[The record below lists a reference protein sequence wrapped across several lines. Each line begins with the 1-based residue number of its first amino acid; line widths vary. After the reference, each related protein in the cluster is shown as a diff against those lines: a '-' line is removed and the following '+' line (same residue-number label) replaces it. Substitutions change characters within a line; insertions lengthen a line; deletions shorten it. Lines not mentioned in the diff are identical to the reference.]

1 MAERLALRAGT
12 LIDGR
17 SSTVRTDVLVVSE
30 NDRIVSVTDY
40 SQASVPPNA
49 IFVDASSYT
58 VIPGLIDAH
67 VHILG
72 SGEPG
77 EDNFFTSGAEVSI
90 PSLTLQCYR
99 NALKSLDA
107 GWTTLRDVA
116 SRHYADVE
124 VRNAI
129 NRGDLI
135 GPRLW
140 VSGLGI
146 TSTAGH
152 MDYDKFLAPHL
163 PPYFVSAVADGP
175 TEARRAVRQNLRFDV
190 DLIKFNA
197 TLTEHVR
204 RYRGYCAPEM
214 TEETMA
220 ALIEEAHWH
229 GRKVTTH
236 CYGGDGAT
244 WAIRSGVD
252 SIEHG
257 FYLTDDHL
265 RMMADMGTV
274 LCPTLSVP
282 GRFRQHGKE
291 ALGAMGNVEL
301 LDAWR
306 QKATKAAW
314 DTVRRARKLGV
325 TIICGDDAA
334 MPFVRHGSN
343 AFELEML
350 VEAGLSPMEALQ
362 SATSVAAAAI
372 AFEDVGAVEAGKF
385 MDLVVVQGN
394 PLDDICILQN
404 LENIPLV
411 IKGGT
416 VVADRREKLYA

>member
-1 MAERLALRAGT
+1 MSERLALHAGT
-12 LIDGR
+12 FIDGYQT
-17 SSTVRTDVLVVSE
+17 TVRRDVLIVSE
-30 NDRIVSVTDY
+30 GERIAEVVDY
-40 SQASVPPNA
+40 TTAAVPPDA
-49 IFVDASSYT
+49 TFIDASKYT
-58 VIPGLIDAH
+58 IIPGLIDAH

-77 EDNFFTSGAEVSI
+77 EDNFFTSGAEESI
-90 PSLTLQCYR
+90 PGLTLQCYR
-99 NALKSLDA
+99 NACRSLDA

-116 SRHYADVE
+116 CRHYADVE
-124 VRNAI
+124 VRDAI
-129 NRGDLI
+129 NRGDLV

-163 PPYFVSAVADGP
+163 SGYFLNAVADDP

-214 TEETMA
+214 TEATMA

-252 SIEHG
+252 CIEHG
-257 FYLTDDHL
+257 FYLSDEHL
-265 RMMADMGTV
+265 QMMADRGTA

-282 GRFRQHGKE
+282 GRFRQHGQA
-291 ALGAMGNVEL
+291 ALGATSKIEL
-301 LDAWR
+301 LESWR
-306 QKATKAAW
+306 QKAVKAAW
-314 DTVRRARKLGV
+314 DTVRRATKLGV

-350 VEAGLSPMEALQ
+350 VEAGLTPMQALQ
-362 SATSVAAAAI
+362 SATSVAATTI
-372 AFEDVGAVEAGKF
+372 DFPEVGTLAAGKY
-385 MDLVVVQGN
+385 MDLVAVTNN
-394 PLDDICILQN
+394 PLDDIRVLQN
-404 LENIPLV
+404 LDAVPLV
-411 IKGGT
+411 IKGGKL
-416 VVADRREKLYA
+416 VADRRPQHVA

>member
-1 MAERLALRAGT
+1 MTKRTALRAGT
-12 LIDGR
+12 LING
-17 SSTVRTDVLVVSE
+17 TDERVATDMLVMAE
-30 NDRIVSVTDY
+30 GDRITKVSPY
-40 SQASVPPNA
+40 APEKVPRDA
-49 IFVDASSYT
+49 LFIDASHYT
-58 VIPGLIDAH
+58 VLPGLIDAH

-77 EDNFFTSGAEVSI
+77 EDRFFTAAAEHSI
-90 PSLTLQCYR
+90 PSLTLECYK
-99 NALKSLDA
+99 NALGSLEA

-116 SRHYADVE
+116 CRYYADVE

-129 NRGDLI
+129 NRGDLT

-152 MDYDKFLAPHL
+152 MDFDKFLAPHM
-163 PPYFVSAVADGP
+163 PRANFSAVADGP

-204 RYRGYCAPEM
+204 RYGGYCAPEM
-214 TEETMA
+214 TEETMR
-220 ALIEEAHWH
+220 ALVEEAHWH
-229 GRKVTTH
+229 GRRVTTH

-252 SIEHG
+252 GIEHG
-257 FYLTDDHL
+257 FYLSDDQL
-265 RMMADMGTV
+265 RMMADHGTV

-282 GRFRQHGKE
+282 GRFRQHGKA
-291 ALGAMGNVEL
+291 ALGYGSNVEL
-301 LDAWR
+301 LEAWR
-306 QKATKAAW
+306 KKAVAAAW
-314 DTVRRARKLGV
+314 DTARRAREYGV

-334 MPFVRHGSN
+334 MPYIRHGTN

-350 VEAGLSPMEALQ
+350 VEIGMTPMEALQ
-362 SATSVAAAAI
+362 SATSIAAKAI
-372 AFEDVGAVEAGKF
+372 DFEDVGSVGKGKF
-385 MDLVVVQGN
+385 MDLVVVDGD
-394 PLDDICILQN
+394 PLQDITLLQN
-404 LENIPLV
+404 LQNIPLV
-411 IKGGT
+411 IKGGE
-416 VVADRREKLYA
+416 VVADRRAA